1 MDTGEN
7 TARVVVRPARAGDAD
22 DLAVAHVRAWQVAYS
37 GLMSAQYLDRM
48 EVAERAQAWAQR
60 LAQPAAD
67 SRVVVADVRD
77 RVVGFVVF
85 GRGRDGNHEA
95 GEVYSLN
102 VHPDH
107 WQVGVGGELLSATH
121 AGLAELGFSG
131 AFLWVI
137 EGNRRARDFYERRG
151 WTRDEDQ
158 RIRDIQG
165 VSVDEVRYSRSLAG

>member
-1 MDTGEN
+1 
-7 TARVVVRPARAGDAD
+7 
-22 DLAVAHVRAWQVAYS
+22 
-37 GLMSAQYLDRM
+37 
-48 EVAERAQAWAQR
+48 
-60 LAQPAAD
+60 
-67 SRVVVADVRD
+67 
-77 RVVGFVVF
+77 
-85 GRGRDGNHEA
+85 
-95 GEVYSLN
+95 VYSLN